1 MVGIVICLSII
12 ALAEVAGVYIQ
23 LRNTHLADEI
33 GRLENM
39 LLSEREKFGKYQ
51 ENVLKEMVSLRKDN
65 DNLKRLVASYQSGQ
79 EYLGTENVRA
89 ENEQQSE

>member
-1 MVGIVICLSII
+1 MVGVVICLAII

-23 LRNTHLADEI
+23 FRNTHLADEI

-65 DNLKRLVASYQSGQ
+65 NTLQQLVASYQSGQ
-79 EYLGTENVRA
+79 EYIGTDRA
-89 ENEQQSE
+89 DVGNEQQSE